1 MPVGFPHPPYL
12 HFCLF
17 PISLHFPLLL
27 FSFFSLSNTSPP
39 ALFLIFQDVSVAMVA
54 VERAT
59 FGDAREYPQ
68 QAAFMCAPLIHL
80 QNPQEMP
87 SFPIEFCLALNRD
100 GNKVF
105 VNKEMWEEEQF
116 PREARWSNYFRHFS
130 NELQGWHTHPFP
142 FLASEL
148 CSNVSQSVS
157 TTHFCSVM
165 VPLPTS

>member
-1 MPVGFPHPPYL
+1 
-12 HFCLF
+12 
-17 PISLHFPLLL
+17 
-27 FSFFSLSNTSPP
+27 
-39 ALFLIFQDVSVAMVA
+39 MVA

-116 PREARWSNYFRHFS
+116 PREAR
-130 NELQGWHTHPFP
+130 
-142 FLASEL
+142 
-148 CSNVSQSVS
+148 
-157 TTHFCSVM
+157 
-165 VPLPTS
+165 

>member
-1 MPVGFPHPPYL
+1 
-12 HFCLF
+12 
-17 PISLHFPLLL
+17 
-27 FSFFSLSNTSPP
+27 
-39 ALFLIFQDVSVAMVA
+39 MVV

-116 PREARWSNYFRHFS
+116 PREAR
-130 NELQGWHTHPFP
+130 
-142 FLASEL
+142 
-148 CSNVSQSVS
+148 
-157 TTHFCSVM
+157 
-165 VPLPTS
+165 